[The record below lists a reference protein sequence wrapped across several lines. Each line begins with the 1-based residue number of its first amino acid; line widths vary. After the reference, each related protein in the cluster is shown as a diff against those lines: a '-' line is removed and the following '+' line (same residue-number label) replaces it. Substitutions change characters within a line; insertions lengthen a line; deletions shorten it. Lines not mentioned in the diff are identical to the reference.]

1 MKIFAISDIHGALK
15 PIEHALDTIEK
26 ADLITISG
34 DISKSGT
41 KEDARAVL
49 ELIESRNRNILA
61 VHGNMDYKEVKDL
74 LEEKG
79 YNLHADGKIVD
90 GIGFFGVG
98 GSNITPM
105 NTRCEYS
112 EDELDAY
119 VHQGYEKI
127 RGQKTAV
134 LISHVPPHGFRDRSF
149 FGVRGGSK
157 TIAQFVRDHT
167 IRLCLSGHIHEAN
180 GIEILNGTIVAN
192 PGSFKSGKFFSIEIG
207 DEIHIDAGRVVS

>member
-15 PIEHALDTIEK
+15 PIERALDTIEK
-26 ADLITISG
+26 ADLVTISG

-41 KEDARAVL
+41 KADARTVL

-61 VHGNMDYKEVKDL
+61 VHGNMDYKEVIDL

-79 YNLHADGKIVD
+79 YNLHADGKVID

-105 NTRCEYS
+105 NTRCEYT
-112 EDELDAY
+112 EDEIDAFIN
-119 VHQGYEKI
+119 QGYEKI
-127 RGQKTAV
+127 KGQKTVV

-149 FGVRGGSK
+149 FGIRGGSK
-157 TIAQFVRDHT
+157 RIARFIRDHA
-167 IRLCLSGHIHEAN
+167 IQLCLSGHIHEAD
-180 GIEILNGTIVAN
+180 GVEVLNSTIVAN
-192 PGSFKSGKFFSIEIG
+192 PGSFKRGKFFSIEIG
-207 DEIHIDAGRVVS
+207 DKIQVNVGRIAL